1 MPSVDSDNF
10 SPLHFGDRLTAAI
23 AHKGTPLVVG
33 IDPRVGQLPSAILEG
48 VNPAD
53 PESVANAFAEFG
65 IAIIDV
71 IKELVPAVKP
81 QAAFFEQL
89 GPLGMAALAEV
100 VDYATAAGLV
110 VVMDAKRG
118 DIGST
123 ADAYAKAYL
132 GHKSRTA
139 WGCDCLTVNPYM
151 GFDTLEPFFN
161 AAKSNGAGLFV
172 LCKTSNP
179 GSDALQEQVTDGG
192 KKIHQRVAEEIQ
204 RLCGATEGDRGYGI
218 VGAVVGA
225 TYPEQ
230 LAELR
235 QQMPNSIL
243 LVPGFGAQGG
253 TASDVAGAFDENGL
267 GAIINS
273 SRGIIFAYE
282 QEKYSAQA
290 KEDWKLA
297 VLEATKDTI
306 EVLAAGTN
314 AGKLR

>member
-1 MPSVDSDNF
+1 MSSSAPRNF

-23 AHKGTPLVVG
+23 IEKRTPLVVG
-33 IDPRVGQLPSAILEG
+33 IDPRLEQLPAAITAA
-48 VNPAD
+48 VDVAD
-53 PESVANAFAEFG
+53 PESVASAFAEFG
-65 IAIIDV
+65 IAIIDIV
-71 IKELVPAVKP
+71 KDLVPAVKP

-100 VDYATAAGLV
+100 VDHASDAGLL

-132 GHKSRTA
+132 GHKSQTA
-139 WGCDCLTVNPYM
+139 WGCDCLTINPYM

-161 AAKSNGAGLFV
+161 TAQSNGAGLFI

-192 KKIHQRVAEEIQ
+192 EKIHQRVADEIQ
-204 RLCGATEGDRGYGI
+204 RLSFLSKGGSGYGI
-218 VGAVVGA
+218 AGAVVGA
-225 TYPEQ
+225 TYPQQ

-282 QEKYSAQA
+282 QERYSSQA
-290 KEDWKLA
+290 KDDWKLA
-297 VLEATKDTI
+297 IKQATMDTI

-314 AGKLR
+314 AQKLV